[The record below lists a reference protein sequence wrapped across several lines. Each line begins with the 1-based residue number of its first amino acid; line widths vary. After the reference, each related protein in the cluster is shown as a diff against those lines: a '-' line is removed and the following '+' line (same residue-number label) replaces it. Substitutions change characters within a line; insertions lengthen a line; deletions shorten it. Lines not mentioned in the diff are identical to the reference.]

1 MKKFVIAAL
10 LFSFALS
17 LPAVTVDPARA
28 VIVVDEKADGAV
40 RFAAEELQKYL
51 KMITGV
57 GIPVA
62 GKPVEG
68 KYSFLFGRPEGVSLK
83 PEEARWAVTEE
94 YTRLYGD
101 STPTGSSKILIDK
114 VLDPKVK
121 SGDLTAVYDFL
132 EKQFGVRFL
141 APGEEGVFH
150 PEDKVLNLKEGK
162 GVWVPELIYR
172 YIWPDRIWWR
182 AVRLYNKEGRFN
194 ADSPYLQYLVFV
206 NAPEE
211 FCLPTRAEYDRKANE
226 TLLWLKQQRMGRSVD
241 PYQGHAFTDWWRW
254 YGKTHPEYFALV
266 NGKRGPRNPA
276 FPQAVKLCVSNPA
289 VWKQIVENWVKVR
302 KKLPVINAC
311 ENDGLGFCE
320 CPGCRK
326 LDMPPRPGDAWDAD
340 LSDRY
345 VYFGNQ
351 VLKEAKK
358 IDPEATI
365 CQYAY
370 SCYRFPPRR
379 EKVSPDTYLVYVP
392 SLDQP
397 EEDYEAWHRAGARK
411 ILLRPNDLHRRTT
424 LPIGDEKALFDVFQQ
439 GVRHGIV
446 GTSWDSLY
454 GDWDI
459 SGVAAYILARAH
471 VDPSKSFEYWMDE
484 YCSVFGEAAPEVRA
498 YYDYFRTEIW
508 EKRILPSRKEIYEYG
523 EHNAGDFNFRAG
535 VLGQVRKYYRESDFD
550 HAEKLLRE
558 ALTKKLTPWQKRR
571 LETMLLVN
579 EHSRLVFR
587 AAGTPLSG
595 EKLRAAKKLMEFRR
609 ANKERLNVN
618 WSIIFGMERSSNDCT
633 GTKALERLGRY
644 EELRRLPIGW
654 AFRIDPE
661 GVGEKENWQTL
672 SLAQFRE
679 GAKYLH
685 IDCFWEHQKHL
696 RQDEVGKILK
706 TYDGVGWY
714 AIGVEIPAEWK
725 DRKIYL
731 HFNAVD
737 ESAWIYLNGELCGS
751 HIYKL
756 PDDWKTPFD
765 IRIDPAIDWDK
776 KEQVLTVKVE
786 DRGGMGGIW
795 QPVLLAVE

>member
-1 MKKFVIAAL
+1 MRGFLAAAL
-10 LFSFALS
+10 LFSSALT

-28 VIVVDEKADGAV
+28 VIVVDKMADGMV
-40 RFAAEELQKYL
+40 RFAAEELRKYL
-51 KMITGV
+51 KMITGAEIPV
-57 GIPVA
+57 ADKPVA
-62 GKPVEG
+62 GKYPFFFGKPVG
-68 KYSFLFGRPEGVSLK
+68 AALK
-83 PEEARWAVTEE
+83 PEEARWEVTKT

-101 STPTGSSKILIDK
+101 STPTGSSRILLGK
-114 VLDPKVK
+114 VLDPMVK

-141 APGEEGVFH
+141 APGKEGVFH
-150 PEDKVLNLKEGK
+150 PSTKLLNLKEGR
-162 GVWVPELIYR
+162 GVWVPELIHR
-172 YIWPDRIWWR
+172 YMWPDRIWWR
-182 AVRLYNKEGRFN
+182 GLRLYDKAGRLKPDN
-194 ADSPYLQYLVFV
+194 RYIEYID
-206 NAPEE
+206 APAE
-211 FCLPTRAEYDRKANE
+211 FCLPTRAEYDKKTNE

-241 PYQGHAFTDWWRW
+241 PYQGHAFTWWWGR

-266 NGKRGPRNPA
+266 KGKRGPRNPA
-276 FPQAVKLCVSNPA
+276 YPQAVKLCVSNPA
-289 VWKQIVENWVKVR
+289 VWKQIVENWTKVR
-302 KKLPVINAC
+302 KKLPVVNAC

-320 CPGCRK
+320 CPECRK
-326 LDMPPRPGDAWDAD
+326 LDMPPRPGDAWDKD

-411 ILLRPNDLHRRTT
+411 VLLRPNHLNVNTT
-424 LPIGDEKALFDVFQQ
+424 LPMGYEKALFDAFQQ

-446 GTSWDSLY
+446 GTSWDALY

-471 VDPSKSFEYWMDE
+471 VDPSKSFEYWLNE
-484 YCSVFGEAAPEVRA
+484 YCAVFGEAASDVRA

-508 EKRILPSRKEIYEYG
+508 EKRLWPNRKAISESG
-523 EHNAGDFNFRAG
+523 KRVGDFSFRAG

-550 HAEKLLRE
+550 RAEKLLR
-558 ALTKKLTPWQKRR
+558 AGLAKKLTPWQKRR

-595 EKLRAAKKLMEFRR
+595 EKLRAAKKLMAFRR

-618 WSIIFGMERSSNDCT
+618 WSKIFGMEQSSNDVT
-633 GTKALERLGRY
+633 GTKALKRLGRY
-644 EELRRLPIGW
+644 EDLRRLPISW
-654 AFRIDPE
+654 AFRIDRK
-661 GVGEKENWQTL
+661 GVGEKEKWQTL
-672 SLAQFRE
+672 SLARFRE
-679 GAKYLH
+679 GARYLH
-685 IDCFWEHQKHL
+685 VDGFWEHQRHL
-696 RQDEVGKILK
+696 WQDEIGKILK
-706 TYDGVGWY
+706 TYDGIGWY
-714 AIGVEIPAEWK
+714 AVGLKIPEKWK
-725 DRKIYL
+725 GRKIYL
-731 HFNAVD
+731 HFGAVD
-737 ESAWIYLNGELCGS
+737 ESAWIYLNGKLCGT
-751 HIYKL
+751 HLFKQ
-756 PDDWKTPFD
+756 PDDWKTPFA
-765 IRIDPAIDWDK
+765 IRIDPAVDWK
-776 KEQVLTVKVE
+776 LKEQVLTVKVE